1 MELMRNIL
9 IFSFLVSFNSFAFE
23 FVKCSESDIEFIL
36 NKLNTSKLIKVNESN
51 AQLTSKSH
59 TMCNLNNP
67 IILDGLAYSLYKSKN
82 NELQY
87 ITVYNGLDGSSKTYG
102 PFSCLIVFSLH
113 TKSRPSQYRSH
124 INIALGYASL
134 KRFHVPICKWKKAG
148 RARNGLEQRSSFKNN

>member
-1 MELMRNIL
+1 MASFVPRILANNLSPLNRALYAMELMRNIL

-102 PFSCLIVFSLH
+102 PFS
-113 TKSRPSQYRSH
+113 
-124 INIALGYASL
+124 
-134 KRFHVPICKWKKAG
+134 W
-148 RARNGLEQRSSFKNN
+148 